1 MNLFLPFQP
10 TGKVIVSLERR
21 GGERRGERAGDE
33 MSLVSPPAL
42 PALEGTFKV

>member
-1 MNLFLPFQP
+1 MMNLFLPFQP

-21 GGERRGERAGDE
+21 GGERAGDE
-33 MSLVSPPAL
+33 MSPVSPPAL